1 MGSEVPY
8 SYYLSNSAP
17 VPKDYMETINI
28 IAGAG
33 GFKKLKYKIDV
44 ANSILRYAS
53 TSSDMRQ

>member
-1 MGSEVPY
+1 MGGEVPY

-53 TSSDMRQ
+53 ISSDMRH

>member
-28 IAGAG
+28 IARAG
-33 GFKKLKYKIDV
+33 GFNQI
-44 ANSILRYAS
+44 
-53 TSSDMRQ
+53 